1 MRRAIATTGIRVA
14 VLAGMAF
21 AVAACGGGGAEERP
35 GVATLR
41 TAAPD
46 VAASAEPGMETDGRQ
61 ALIDY
66 AQCMREEGVDYPD
79 PRFDGE
85 GRILIAQSAAEL
97 MALDLESPA
106 YITARDAC
114 TERMG
119 GLAQLIDPEQQAQ
132 LRDSLVG
139 FAGCMRE
146 NGVEIP
152 DPRMGPDGMPI
163 LFGEGGMADAIDM
176 RDPEFLAG
184 LVACRTELSRIPVPG
199 LGGEGA

>member
-1 MRRAIATTGIRVA
+1 MRRAPISIAIRLT
-14 VLAGMAF
+14 VLAGSAL
-21 AVAACGGGGAEERP
+21 VLAACGGGEPERP

-41 TAAPD
+41 TAAPA
-46 VAASAEPGMETDGRQ
+46 VAASTAPEADADGRQ

-66 AQCMREEGVDYPD
+66 AQCMREEGVEYPD

-85 GRILIAQSAAEL
+85 GRLLIAQSAAEL
-97 MALDLESPA
+97 LALDLESPA
-106 YITARDAC
+106 YTAARDTC

-119 GLAQLIDPEQQAQ
+119 GLAQMIDPEQQAQ

-139 FAGCMRE
+139 FASCMRD

-152 DPRMGPDGMPI
+152 DPRMGPDGMPV
-163 LFGEGGMADAIDM
+163 LFGEGGMADGIDL
-176 RDPEFLAG
+176 RDPDFLAG
-184 LVACRTELSRIPVPG
+184 LVACRAELSEIPVPG

>member
-1 MRRAIATTGIRVA
+1 MRRVNRPTAIRSAT
-14 VLAGMAF
+14 LAGLAC
-21 AVAACGGGGAEERP
+21 VLVACGGGGPEERP

-41 TAAPD
+41 TAAPEA
-46 VAASAEPGMETDGRQ
+46 AASAAPGVDVDGRQ

-85 GRILIAQSAAEL
+85 GRLLIAQSAAEL
-97 MALDLESPA
+97 LALDLESPRYTA
-106 YITARDAC
+106 ARDAC

-119 GLAQLIDPEQQAQ
+119 GLAQMIDPEQQAQ

-139 FAGCMRE
+139 FAGCMRD

-152 DPRMGPDGMPI
+152 DPRMGPDGMPV
-163 LFGEGGMADAIDM
+163 LFGEGGMADGIDL
-176 RDPEFLAG
+176 RDPDFLAG
-184 LVACRTELSRIPVPG
+184 LVACRAELSEIPVPG
-199 LGGEGA
+199 LGGDGA